1 MEFHIIVIIFSLLL
15 SAFFS
20 GMEIAYVSSNKIH
33 IEIEKKQEGFLS
45 VILSRLT
52 KKPSRFIATMLV
64 GNNIA
69 LVVYGFYMG
78 EVLMS
83 IFDSLIP
90 SDFWFLDYLISDL
103 NLLTKT
109 IISTVVILITA
120 EFLPKVFFQIYSN
133 TLLKVFSFPAY
144 VFYIIFAPISTFVIW
159 VSDSVLKRFFKT
171 DGDEVQLAFS
181 KTELGDYINER
192 METIEEHDEIDSEI
206 QIFQNALD
214 FSDVKSREV
223 MVPRTE
229 IVAVEKSQSVE
240 EVSKLFIETGLSK
253 LIVYNGTI
261 DDIIGYLHSFEL
273 FKKPKSLRAIL
284 LPVVFVPET
293 MFVKDVLN
301 FLTKKRKSI
310 AVVIDEYGGTSGIIT
325 VEDIVEEL
333 FGEIE
338 DEHDSVALIEQQ
350 LSDTQFVFSARIEVD
365 YINES
370 YKLDLPEDENYETL
384 GGMIVNHT
392 EEIPEEGDEVKI
404 GVFKIKIIETSNTKI
419 EIVELEVI
427 EAE

>member
-1 MEFHIIVIIFSLLL
+1 MELHIIVIILSLIL

-33 IEIEKKQEGFLS
+33 IEIEKKQGGFIS
-45 VILSRLT
+45 NILARLT
-52 KKPSRFIATMLV
+52 KKPSKFIATMLV
-64 GNNIA
+64 GNNVA
-69 LVVYGFYMG
+69 LVIYGFYMG
-78 EVLMS
+78 EILMKVIAGYFPEIAGS
-83 IFDSLIP
+83 IT
-90 SDFWFLDYLISDL
+90 
-103 NLLTKT
+103 LLLQTT
-109 IISTVVILITA
+109 ISTLVILITA

-133 TLLKVFSFPAY
+133 TLLKAFSFPAY
-144 VFYIIFAPISTFVIW
+144 IFYVVFTPISSFVIW
-159 VSDSVLKRFFKT
+159 VSDFVLKKFLKT
-171 DGDEVQLAFS
+171 DGDQVQLAFS
-181 KTELGDYINER
+181 KTELGDYINEQ

-229 IVAVEKSQSVE
+229 IIGVEKLQSIE
-240 EVSKLFIETGLSK
+240 EVSTLFIDTGLSK
-253 LIVYNGTI
+253 IIVYNNTV
-261 DDIIGYLHSFEL
+261 DDIIGYVHSFEL

-301 FLTKKRKSI
+301 LLTKKHKSI

-338 DEHDSVALIEQQ
+338 DEHDSIALIEEQ
-350 LSDTQFVFSARIEVD
+350 LSENDYRFSARIEVD
-365 YINES
+365 HINES

-392 EEIPEEGDEVKI
+392 EEIPQQGEEVKI
-404 GVFKIKIIETSNTKI
+404 DGFKIKIIETSNTKI
-419 EIVELEVI
+419 EIVELHVI
-427 EAE
+427 PED

>member
-1 MEFHIIVIIFSLLL
+1 MELHIIVIILSLIL

-33 IEIEKKQEGFLS
+33 IEIEKKQGGFIS
-45 VILSRLT
+45 NILTQLT
-52 KKPSRFIATMLV
+52 KKPSKFIATMLV
-64 GNNIA
+64 GNNVA
-69 LVVYGFYMG
+69 LVIYGFYMG
-78 EVLMS
+78 EILMEIIAGYFSQIAGS
-83 IFDSLIP
+83 IT
-90 SDFWFLDYLISDL
+90 
-103 NLLTKT
+103 LLLQTA
-109 IISTVVILITA
+109 ISTLVILITA
-120 EFLPKVFFQIYSN
+120 EFLPKVFFQIYAN
-133 TLLKVFSFPAY
+133 TLLKAFSFPAY
-144 VFYIIFAPISTFVIW
+144 VFYVIFSPISSFIIW
-159 VSDSVLKRFFKT
+159 VSDFVLKKFLKT
-171 DGDEVQLAFS
+171 DGDQVQLAFS
-181 KTELGDYINER
+181 KTELGDYINEQ

-223 MVPRTE
+223 MIPRTE
-229 IVAVEKSQSVE
+229 IVGVEKSQSIE
-240 EVSKLFIETGLSK
+240 EVSTLFTDTGLSK
-253 LIVYNGTI
+253 IIVYNNTV
-261 DDIIGYLHSFEL
+261 DDIIGYVHSFEL

-301 FLTKKRKSI
+301 LLTKKHKSI

-338 DEHDSVALIEQQ
+338 DEHDSVELIEEQ
-350 LSDTQFVFSARIEVD
+350 LSENEYRFSARIEVD
-365 YINES
+365 HINES

-392 EEIPEEGDEVKI
+392 EEIPQQGDEVKI
-404 GVFKIKIIETSNTKI
+404 EGFKIKIIETSNTKI
-419 EIVELEVI
+419 EIVELNVI
-427 EAE
+427 PED